1 MTNVRYTISIPSKDT
16 ELVQFIREKT
26 QYVSLSAYIRE
37 LIRNDMN
44 NGGNHELEQI
54 YLYVE
59 KRLSESGFTLKAT
72 ANGEITKII
81 DEMDKEVIL
90 DLF

>member
-1 MTNVRYTISIPSKDT
+1 MTNVRYTISIPPKDS

-26 QYVSLSAYIRE
+26 QHVSMSAYIRE
-37 LIRNDMN
+37 LIRNDMEN
-44 NGGNHELEQI
+44 RENQELEQI

-59 KRLSESGFTLKAT
+59 KRLRESGFTLKAT
-72 ANGEITKII
+72 ANGEVTKII